1 MSFIL
6 GNFQIIK
13 CVLGFHS
20 MTGRRRRS
28 INIYICEHCDYTE
41 YEVIR

>member
-20 MTGRRRRS
+20 MRRRRS